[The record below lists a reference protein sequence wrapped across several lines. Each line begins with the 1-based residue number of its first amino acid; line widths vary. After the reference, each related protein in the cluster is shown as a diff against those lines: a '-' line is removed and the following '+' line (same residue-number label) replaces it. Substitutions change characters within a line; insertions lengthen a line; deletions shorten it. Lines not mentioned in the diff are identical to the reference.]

1 MKPAFLALLYKIC
14 ALKFAWE
21 NLPESLPESLPRSST
36 LSEKSNLSAMAYVDL
51 NPIRAKI
58 SDSVTSSEYASI
70 RIRGNAVRAI

>member
-1 MKPAFLALLYKIC
+1 VKPAFLALLYKIC

-21 NLPESLPESLPRSST
+21 NLPESLPRSST

-58 SDSVTSSEYASI
+58 AESITSSKHTSI
-70 RIRGNAVRAI
+70 RMRGKAVGAI